1 LQGQTGGSALFLFVK
16 NRFRI
21 YFTAVRFF
29 IGIALIMILAACG
42 GKKPDSAQ
50 EVRTFMAN
58 WERAV
63 DSKSAVSL
71 DSLVAKVEN
80 GAPVEAQKFLDELYS
95 APEVRSIDLRG
106 RQFSIGE
113 KQATVSGLLIRSGI
127 PDSVDH
133 LSLILLK
140 TKKGWKLAGYRW
152 DETKSKPDS
161 LPPST

>member
-1 LQGQTGGSALFLFVK
+1 M
-16 NRFRI
+16 
-21 YFTAVRFF
+21 RFF
-29 IGIALIMILAACG
+29 IGTALIAVLAACD

-50 EVRTFMAN
+50 EVRTFMAD

-63 DSKSAVSL
+63 DSKNAAAL
-71 DSLVAKVEN
+71 DSLLTSAEN
-80 GAPVEAQKFLDELYS
+80 TAPIEAQKLLGELFS
-95 APEVRSIDLRG
+95 VPGVQSIDLRG

-140 TKKGWKLAGYRW
+140 TKKGWKLVDYKWEPFR
-152 DETKSKPDS
+152 SLPDS
-161 LPPST
+161 IPSST